1 MAPSVA
7 AQTGASL
14 GLPVLVLYHYFF
26 CCRKLVHE
34 GMYCFF
40 LFFNLVLVH
49 LVLVHLVLLSE
60 TSTSFWY

>member
-40 LFFNLVLVH
+40 F
-49 LVLVHLVLLSE
+49 LSGP
-60 TSTSFWY
+60 SPFSPSPFGPAIRDFY

>member
-40 LFFNLVLVH
+40 LF
-49 LVLVHLVLLSE
+49 LSGP
-60 TSTSFWY
+60 SPFSPSPFGPAIRDFY